1 MKIERLTKQGLEEIE
16 GMLYKGFGIYKGEND
31 MYYCILLNGSNK
43 GIALCSCSKL
53 KLIKEF
59 TNKILNIATVEE
71 IETTCI
77 NSNLSKEL
85 VKLRNE
91 YWIL

>member
-1 MKIERLTKQGLEEIE
+1 MKIERLTKNGFELIE
-16 GMLYKGFGIYKGEND
+16 GKIYKDLGIYKENN
-31 MYYCILLNGSNK
+31 MYYCILLNGTNK

-59 TNKILNIATVEE
+59 INKTLKLGSVNE
-71 IETTCI
+71 IENMLI
-77 NSNLSKEL
+77 NSNLSRQL
-85 VKLRNE
+85 ARLRNE

>member
-1 MKIERLTKQGLEEIE
+1 MNLERLTKNGLETIE
-16 GMLYKGFGIYKGEND
+16 GKIYRGFGVYKENNQ
-31 MYYCILLNGSNK
+31 YYCVLLNGDNK
-43 GIALCSCSKL
+43 GLALCSCSKL

-59 TNKILNIATVEE
+59 VNKILDIATAEE